1 VGTLYPSQVEDAIR
15 VAELSVERAR
25 GADLSLSAKTALT
38 AAEVKLTEAR
48 GALAAED
55 GVAAHAA
62 AQEAR
67 LQAENALA
75 LDAQSDAY
83 HRLLAEETQQREA
96 TSAALA
102 SAHADSENTRRA
114 AAAIQSELRSLR
126 DELAGFREGA
136 EVVAA
141 EKSAARRRQQELEA
155 ALSASR
161 DSLRA
166 MTRLLDEAR
175 ANQSVTQE
183 QVALLAKQVEG
194 AAATVARAEK
204 REREAADEQR
214 RARELARDYSARIES
229 TGREKAR
236 NQALAKARAAASA
249 SAPTIAPDE
258 VRRAG
263 PTVQQWKAAW
273 ERKDMARHL
282 THYLPDAVGER
293 ISVRDGKDQRTR
305 LSHGQ
310 LLDMVRASDPSG
322 WEGVAKSSTRA
333 EGSRVVAE
341 IPYRR
346 RDGSSALYS
355 FWVRKAFWD
364 RRGSDWRIVREE
376 WRYYDAVPQFNDR

>member
-1 VGTLYPSQVEDAIR
+1 
-15 VAELSVERAR
+15 
-25 GADLSLSAKTALT
+25 
-38 AAEVKLTEAR
+38 
-48 GALAAED
+48 
-55 GVAAHAA
+55 
-62 AQEAR
+62 
-67 LQAENALA
+67 
-75 LDAQSDAY
+75 
-83 HRLLAEETQQREA
+83 
-96 TSAALA
+96 
-102 SAHADSENTRRA
+102 
-114 AAAIQSELRSLR
+114 
-126 DELAGFREGA
+126 
-136 EVVAA
+136 
-141 EKSAARRRQQELEA
+141 
-155 ALSASR
+155 
-161 DSLRA
+161 
-166 MTRLLDEAR
+166 
-175 ANQSVTQE
+175 
-183 QVALLAKQVEG
+183 LLAKQVEG

-263 PTVQQWKAAW
+263 PTVHQWKAAW